1 MPVKDGPALGIN
13 SWLEDELFQQ
23 YQHDRSAVDET
34 WKQLF
39 ESGAKPS
46 PSAAASPSANA
57 DVGQALWPAKPP
69 SEPGSILQP
78 LRGAPARIAENMAAS
93 VSIPL
98 ATSQRT
104 IAVKVMDENRR
115 IINQHRTLIGKSKV
129 SFTHLIGWAVV
140 KAIEDIPVLNHAYAE
155 KDGRP
160 FRIVHS
166 QVNLGIAVDVEGKD
180 GARSLVVPNIKNAGA
195 LSFADY
201 VTAFDDLVARA
212 RGGKLTPDDFQGT
225 TISLTNPGT
234 VGTMSSNPRLM
245 VGQGAIIAAGAI
257 DYPAEFQGAADET
270 RALLGMSKV
279 MALSCTY
286 DHRIIQGAESG
297 MFLGT
302 VQSLLDGNDGFYDE
316 IFDHLHLPH
325 QPVRWVKDRQPLLP
339 GTSART
345 AEIAKQAGIMQM
357 INAYRVRG
365 HLIAD
370 LDPLGAEPSY
380 HAELDPET
388 YGLTIWDL
396 DREFLTGP
404 LGEAIGDG
412 GPKPVATL
420 REILETLRQTY
431 CGKIGCEYMNIQV
444 PEQKRWLQHRMEPEA
459 NRWPLANETRI
470 RVLQNLIAAEEFEHF
485 LHSRYVGQKR
495 FALEG
500 GETALAIVS
509 EILERAAANNVH
521 EVVMGMAHRGRLNIL
536 ANVVG
541 KDLRKIFSEFEG
553 ELDPASTQG
562 SGDVKYHLGAM
573 GVARTAN
580 GREIIASVAPNPSHL
595 EAVDPVVEGIVR
607 PKQDRLGDVARGRVI
622 PLLIHGDAAFA
633 GQGVVAETLNLSQ
646 LDGYSTGGTIHL
658 IINNQIGFTTLP
670 DEARST
676 PYSTDVARGVQAPIF
691 HLNGD
696 DPDAAVRVV
705 EIAFDYRQEF
715 KKDVVIDMICY
726 RRHGHNEGD
735 DPSYT
740 QPILYRK
747 IKEHPLVG
755 TLYAERLVREG
766 VLSADEVEAMRKAA
780 AQRFHDAY
788 DAAQAGAERYEVQ
801 ELSAVSHED
810 IGNFC
815 PRTAVNHAVIERVV
829 GATTHFPESFHLHP
843 KLRGFVERRR
853 ALLGVGQAVPSG
865 NIDWAFAE
873 ALAFGT
879 LVLEGTPVRLS
890 GQDSCRGTFSQRHL
904 AFYDSETGR
913 RYIPLQHVSPDQ
925 ARFDVF
931 DSSLSEY
938 AVLGFEFGY
947 SVADPL
953 TLVIWEAQF
962 GDFANGA
969 QIMIDNFIS
978 AAESKWGQPSGL
990 VMLLPHGYEGQGPEH
1005 SSARIE
1011 RYLSLSAENNWFVAN
1026 CTTPAQ
1032 YFHLLRRQ
1040 MYGGHDRRGTRKPLV
1055 VFTPKSL
1062 LRHPKAVS
1070 TLHDFT
1076 TGGFFE
1082 LLADPGDSEASR
1094 VSRVLFC
1101 SGKIYYDLAAGR
1113 EQHKADHVALVRVEQ
1128 LYPFAASQARDMLA
1142 RYPETAEV
1150 VWAQEEPRNMG
1161 AWRFMEEQFVP
1172 LLEPTRRSLRY
1183 VGRPESA
1190 SPASGSGRRH
1200 QKEQS
1205 EIITDALA
1213 PGDIQETRRVRVVAR
1228 RKK

>member
-1 MPVKDGPALGIN
+1 MGIN
-13 SWLEDELFQQ
+13 SWLQDELYQQ
-23 YQHDRSAVDET
+23 YQHDRGAVDES

-39 ESGAKPS
+39 EQVS
-46 PSAAASPSANA
+46 PREAPAPAGILPLSPVRSAAPERAPASSNGDGA
-57 DVGQALWPAKPP
+57 
-69 SEPGSILQP
+69 LQP
-78 LRGAPARIAENMAAS
+78 LRGTPARIAENMAAS

-129 SFTHLIGWAVV
+129 SFTHLIGWAAV
-140 KAIEDIPVLNHAYAE
+140 KALEEIPVLNHAYAE
-155 KDGRP
+155 KDGQPYRL
-160 FRIVHS
+160 VHP
-166 QVNLGIAVDVEGKD
+166 QINLGIAVDVAGRD
-180 GARSLVVPNIKNAGA
+180 GARSLFVPNIKNAGS
-195 LSFADY
+195 LNFAEY

-212 RGGKLTPDDFQGT
+212 RTAKLTTDDFLGT

-234 VGTMSSNPRLM
+234 VGTMSSNPRLL

-257 DYPAEFQGAADET
+257 DYPAAFHGAAEET
-270 RALLGMSKV
+270 RALLGLSKV
-279 MALSCTY
+279 MVLSCTY

-297 MFLGT
+297 MFLGK
-302 VQSLLDGNDGFYDE
+302 VQALLDGNDGFYE
-316 IFDHLHLPH
+316 EVFDHLHLPH

-339 GTSART
+339 GTSVRT

-357 INAYRVRG
+357 VNAYRVRG

-396 DREFLTGP
+396 DREFITGS
-404 LGEAIGDG
+404 LSEAIGDD

-444 PEQKRWLQHRMEPEA
+444 PEQKRWLQQRMEPEA
-459 NRWPLANETRI
+459 NRWPLDNEIRI
-470 RVLQNLIAAEEFEHF
+470 RVLRSLIAAEEFEHF
-485 LHSRYVGQKR
+485 LHSRFIGQKR

-509 EILERAAANNVH
+509 EILERAAAGNVH
-521 EVVMGMAHRGRLNIL
+521 ELVMGMAHRGRLNIL

-541 KDLRKIFSEFEG
+541 KDLKKIFSEFEG
-553 ELDPASTQG
+553 EIDPASTQG
-562 SGDVKYHLGAM
+562 SGDVKYHLGAT
-573 GVARTAN
+573 GVVRCAN
-580 GREIIASVAPNPSHL
+580 GRELIVSMAPNPSHL

-607 PKQDRLGDVARGRVI
+607 PKQDRLGDNDRERVI

-646 LDGYSTGGTIHL
+646 LDGYSTGGTVHL

-676 PYSTDVARGVQAPIF
+676 PYSTDIARGVQAPIF

-705 EIAFDYRQEF
+705 QIAFDYRQQF

-747 IKEHPLVG
+747 IKDHPSVG

-766 VLSADEVEAMRKAA
+766 VLPAEEVQAFRKAA
-780 AQRFHDAY
+780 ARRFSEAY
-788 DAAQAGAERYEVQ
+788 DAAQNSTEHYDVQ
-801 ELSAVSHED
+801 ELSAVPSED

-815 PRTAVNHAVIERVV
+815 PRTSVNQAVIEQVV
-829 GATTHFPESFHLHP
+829 RASTQFPDSFHLHP
-843 KLRGFVERRR
+843 KLRGFVDRRR
-853 ALLGVGQAVPSG
+853 DAIGKDGP
-865 NIDWAFAE
+865 IDWAFGE

-890 GQDSCRGTFSQRHL
+890 GQDSGRGTFSQRHL

-913 RYIPLQHVSPDQ
+913 RYIPLQHLSPDQ
-925 ARFDVF
+925 ARFDAF

-969 QIMIDNFIS
+969 QIMIDNFIA

-1011 RYLSLSAENNWFVAN
+1011 RYLALSAENNWLVAN
-1026 CTTPAQ
+1026 ATTPAQ

-1040 MYGGHDRRGTRKPLV
+1040 IHGGHDRRGTRKPLI

-1062 LRHPKAVS
+1062 LRHPRAVS
-1070 TLHDFT
+1070 NLHDFT
-1076 TGGFFE
+1076 AAGFLE
-1082 LLADPGDSEASR
+1082 ILPDPVED
-1094 VSRVLFC
+1094 VSRINRVIFC
-1101 SGKIYYDLAAGR
+1101 SGKLYYDLLAAR
-1113 EQHKADHVALVRVEQ
+1113 EQRKAEHVALARVEQ
-1128 LYPFAASQARDMLA
+1128 LYPFAANQARDVLA

-1161 AWRFMEEQFVP
+1161 AWRFMEEQFTP
-1172 LLEPTRRSLRY
+1172 LLEASHRDLRY

-1200 QKEQS
+1200 QQEQS
-1205 EIITDALA
+1205 EIVADAFTI
-1213 PGDIQETRRVRVVAR
+1213 GTISQTRRVRVVAR